1 METPAKLYQNVLDA
15 RQTEDAIALIHD
27 FFPGKLAAVLNLRR
41 VTAPL
46 IVPSGMGINDD
57 LNGVEQPV
65 RFSAK
70 SLGNREVE
78 VVQSLAK
85 WKRITLARLKVEPGK
100 GIYTNMNALRPDE
113 TLDATHSI
121 YVDQW
126 DWEKCIADAQR
137 NLEYFRRTVEQI
149 YSAMKDLESHI
160 FEHFPQLAP
169 VLPDKIH
176 FIHTSELEARFPNL
190 SHRQREYE
198 SCRELGAVCIEGIG
212 YPLSN
217 GHPADG
223 RAPDYDD
230 WSTLR
235 GDGKR
240 GLNGDILVWHPTL
253 QNSLELS
260 SMGIRVNSEALKLQL
275 AMQDCDNRRGLWYH
289 RQLLEDKLPQSIG
302 GGIGQSRLCMFLLR
316 KSHIRDVQASVWPD
330 DCCASN
336 NAMM

>member
-1 METPAKLYQNVLDA
+1 METSAKSDQNVLNA
-15 RQTEDAIALIHD
+15 NQTEDAITLIHD
-27 FFPGKLAAVLNLRR
+27 FFPKKLAEALNLRR

-46 IVPSGMGINDD
+46 VVPSGMGINDD

-85 WKRITLARLKVEPGK
+85 WKRLTLARLKVEPGK

-137 NLEYFRRTVEQI
+137 NLECFRSTVEQI
-149 YSAMKDLESHI
+149 YSTIRDMEMQVCN
-160 FEHFPQLAP
+160 HFPQLKP
-169 VLPDKIH
+169 LLPNCIR

-198 SCRELGAVCIEGIG
+198 ICREFGAVCIEGIG
-212 YPLSN
+212 YPQSN
-217 GHPADG
+217 GQPADG

-235 GDGKR
+235 DDGKR

-260 SMGIRVNSEALKLQL
+260 SMGIRVNSEALNLQL
-275 AMQDCDNRRGLWYH
+275 AIQGCESRRELWYH
-289 RQLLEDKLPQSIG
+289 HQLLEGKLPQSIG
-302 GGIGQSRLCMFLLR
+302 GGIGQSRLCMFLIR
-316 KSHIRDVQASVWPD
+316 KTHIRDVQASVWPD
-330 DCCASN
+330 EGQVMSVQLQ
-336 NAMM
+336 